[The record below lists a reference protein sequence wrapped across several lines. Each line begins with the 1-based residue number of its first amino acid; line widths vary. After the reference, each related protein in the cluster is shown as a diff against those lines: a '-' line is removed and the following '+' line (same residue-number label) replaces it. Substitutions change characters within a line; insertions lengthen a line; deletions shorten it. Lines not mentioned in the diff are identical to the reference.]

1 MSYIEEGKK
10 DLVKDVQRFDRLG
23 VRLENSPNDCFVVYH
38 NSKSSLVVEVK
49 SNKHLDPLLMYFK
62 KLVLRKCN

>member
-1 MSYIEEGKK
+1 M
-10 DLVKDVQRFDRLG
+10 
-23 VRLENSPNDCFVVYH
+23 VY
-38 NSKSSLVVEVK
+38 NNFESSLVVEVK